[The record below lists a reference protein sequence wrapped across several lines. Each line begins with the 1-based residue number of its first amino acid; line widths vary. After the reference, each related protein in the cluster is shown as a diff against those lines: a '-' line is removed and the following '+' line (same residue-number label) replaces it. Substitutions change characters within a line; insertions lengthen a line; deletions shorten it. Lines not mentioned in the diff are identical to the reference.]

1 MTNNDDTT
9 SINDLKEM
17 LKKFRDA
24 RDWKQFHTPKNLVQA
39 ISIEA
44 NELMDEFL
52 WKTDEE
58 IDDLLTQDNFRQTIS
73 YELADVMAFCL
84 NFANAT
90 NIDLSQAMNEKMIHN
105 NEKYPIEKSKGNATK
120 YNQL

>member
-1 MTNNDDTT
+1 MTKKDDTT
-9 SINDLKEM
+9 VIKDLKDM

-24 RDWKQFHTPKNLVQA
+24 RDWAQFHTPKNLAQA

-58 IDDLLTQDNFRQTIS
+58 VADRLTDEAFRQAIS
-73 YELADVMAFCL
+73 HELADVVAYCL
-84 NFANAT
+84 NFADVA
-90 NIDLSQAMNEKMIHN
+90 NIDLSQALHEKMIHN
-105 NEKYPIEKSKGNATK
+105 HKKYPVAKSKGNATK
-120 YNQL
+120 YDQL

>member
-1 MTNNDDTT
+1 MTNDDGTT
-9 SINDLKEM
+9 SINDLKKIV
-17 LKKFRDA
+17 KKFRDA
-24 RDWKQFHTPKNLVQA
+24 RDWEQFHTPKNLVQA

-44 NELMDEFL
+44 NELMAEFL

-58 IDDLLTQDNFRQTIS
+58 IDALLQQDDFRERIS
-73 YELADVMAFCL
+73 DELADVLAFCL
-84 NFANAT
+84 NFANVT
-90 NIDLSQAMNEKMIHN
+90 KLDLTQAMHEKMIHN